1 MFPQENKTVKRS
13 PIMWVPITIIAAGII
28 ATIFMILLDRK
39 SPMKLKR

>member
-1 MFPQENKTVKRS
+1 MFPQENKTVKRGPIPRI
-13 PIMWVPITIIAAGII
+13 PIMIIAAGII